1 MYVSVRGRTRRKK
14 AASFGA
20 EDELMG
26 VCRAR
31 ANTRGQTAPSTTATG
46 KTIKSMAA
54 ASMCMETAIPTRSAL
69 CPRLL
74 VCVHAGACV
83 SEPRCG
89 SCLPS
94 DGGMFACTH
103 QSHQSHARAHLMGG
117 TRLNVLVTLGRG
129 GIRAMPCRVCSNPL
143 PRVRSRVRGCGHA
156 GRDARWAQA
165 RVGNVCG
172 S

>member
-54 ASMCMETAIPTRSAL
+54 ASMCMETAIHTRSAL

-83 SEPRCG
+83 SKPRCG

-117 TRLNVLVTLGRG
+117 TRLNVPAEWRTW
-129 GIRAMPCRVCSNPL
+129 
-143 PRVRSRVRGCGHA
+143 HA
-156 GRDARWAQA
+156 TKSCIHTRIHMNTHAHTHIHTYLSLFAFK
-165 RVGNVCG
+165 
-172 S
+172 